1 MRNNTTVAQRYQKM
15 SATRSQYIRIAEKC
29 ASFTLPY
36 LFPPNKTA
44 DSTFIAPTQIQYT
57 SAGAE
62 ATNFLANRLV
72 TLLFPPNKAF
82 FRAVV
87 PDEIIKKQ
95 GASVTEVENVVAR
108 LEKTATSKFIA
119 SVSREHL
126 LQACLHL
133 IVGGNVCFIKQANGS
148 RYFSLHNYVC
158 RRASS
163 NGKLLRLI
171 IKEKLEIESIPK
183 EYLKYVP
190 ADKLNRADIDDKNS
204 RITLWTE
211 AVWNTGS
218 ERYVVTQYFEDTPV
232 LQNVYTEEEMP
243 IMALTWTLLSGED
256 YGHGY
261 CEDYLGSINSAGTLA
276 EALTQLSLVVSKITN
291 LVNPASEL
299 AFNLEE
305 LSNSKSGDYFVG
317 KEGDITQVAS
327 NKLADMQAVMA
338 NYDMHVNTIRRA
350 FLQNSA
356 VQRDAERVTAE
367 EIRYMANE
375 LETSQGGIYSHLA
388 NTWQKQLARL
398 SLTEALEALGD
409 NGKQLARLLDIQILT
424 GIESLSR
431 TLESDSTLN
440 FIQELTVLN
449 QLPEWL
455 LSAINIP
462 NVVKRLATNS
472 DMPNPQEVLAQPQ
485 EQQEPTPQ
493 ELA

>member
-1 MRNNTTVAQRYQKM
+1 MQTTTVAQRYQKM
-15 SATRSQYIRIAEKC
+15 SATRSQYLRIAEKC
-29 ASFTLPY
+29 AEFTLPY

-44 DSTFIAPTQIQYT
+44 DSTFIAPIQIQYT

-72 TLLFPPNKAF
+72 NLLFPPNKAF
-82 FRAVV
+82 FRATV
-87 PDEIIKKQ
+87 PDEIIAQ
-95 GASVTEVENVVAR
+95 QSASKTEIENVLSR

-133 IVGGNVCFIKQANGS
+133 IVGGNVCFIKQENGS

-158 RRASS
+158 KRASS

-171 IKEKLEIESIPK
+171 IKEKLEVESVPK
-183 EYLKYVP
+183 EYVKYIP
-190 ADKLNRADIDDKNS
+190 ADKLNRADIDDKNN

-211 AVWNTGS
+211 AVWSTGAGK
-218 ERYVVTQYFEDTPV
+218 YIVTQYFEDTPV
-232 LQNVYTEEEMP
+232 LRNVYSEEEMP
-243 IMALTWTLLSGED
+243 IMVLTWTLLSGED

-261 CEDYLGSINSAGTLA
+261 CEDYLGSINSAGVLA
-276 EALTQLSLVVSKITN
+276 EALTQLSTVVSKITN

-299 AFNLEE
+299 AFNLDE
-305 LSNSKSGDYFVG
+305 LANSKSGEYFIG
-317 KEGDITQVAS
+317 KEGDIVQVSS
-327 NKLADMQAVMA
+327 NKLSDMQAVMS
-338 NYDMHVNTIRRA
+338 NYDMHVNTIRRV

-388 NTWQKQLARL
+388 NTWQKQLAKL
-398 SLTEALEALGD
+398 SLMEALSALGD
-409 NGKQLARLLDIQILT
+409 NGKNLAKVLDIQILT

-431 TLESDSTLN
+431 TMESDSTLN

-449 QLPEWL
+449 NLPEWL
-455 LSAINIP
+455 LSTINLP

-472 DMPNPQEVLAQPQ
+472 DMPNPQEVLVDQQ
-485 EQQEPTPQ
+485 EQQQPSDT